1 MGELVNLRLARKRA
15 ARRQA
20 AQRAAENRLAFGR
33 TKSER
38 ALEAA
43 RTEKVGRA
51 LDACRIEPGDRE

>member
-20 AQRAAENRLAFGR
+20 AQQAAENRLASGR

-43 RTEKVGRA
+43 RTENMRRA

>member
-33 TKSER
+33 TKSEQ

-43 RTEKVGRA
+43 RTEKVRRA
-51 LDACRIEPGDRE
+51 LDGCRIEPGDRE